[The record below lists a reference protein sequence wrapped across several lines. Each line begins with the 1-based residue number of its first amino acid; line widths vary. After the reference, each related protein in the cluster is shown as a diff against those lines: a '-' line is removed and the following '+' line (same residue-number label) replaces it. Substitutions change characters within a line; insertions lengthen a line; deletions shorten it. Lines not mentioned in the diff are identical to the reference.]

1 MQSETSDSYIQLLL
15 FWGVLFFSLSYL
27 LWSSYICSSRTILEK
42 YLRRAVQLAEDIKP
56 IDKKSIAQKSKT
68 NFHLAHY
75 ADALFRSYEERLASS
90 EWQAALR
97 LRKHKVSMDVVQ
109 VGIGSVIHVSFFY
122 FSFSLWSNFVRET
135 NYRWSHVIDSSIYRR
150 IKTNSLS
157 TIVWEN
163 QRQRM
168 WKGIGMSVANILEVD
183 VSDLP
188 EDRVGSID
196 HTTKKYNKM
205 SVANIL

>member
-1 MQSETSDSYIQLLL
+1 MCKARHLIPIYDCYYFEKCY
-15 FWGVLFFSLSYL
+15 FFSLCYL
-27 LWSSYICSSRTILEK
+27 LWSSYIYSSRTILEK

-109 VGIGSVIHVSFFY
+109 VGIGSVIHVSF
-122 FSFSLWSNFVRET
+122 SFSLWSNFVRET
-135 NYRWSHVIDSSIYRR
+135 NYRWSHVIDLSIYRR
-150 IKTNSLS
+150 IKTTCLS

-168 WKGIGMSVANILEVD
+168 WKGIGMSVAKIL
-183 VSDLP
+183 
-188 EDRVGSID
+188 
-196 HTTKKYNKM
+196 
-205 SVANIL
+205 